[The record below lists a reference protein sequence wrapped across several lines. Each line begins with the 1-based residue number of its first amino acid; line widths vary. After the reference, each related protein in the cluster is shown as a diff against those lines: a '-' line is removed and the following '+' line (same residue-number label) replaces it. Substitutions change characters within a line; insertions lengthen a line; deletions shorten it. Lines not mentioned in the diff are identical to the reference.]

1 MSVCPPL
8 RAEASPSVSFFFDF
22 ENRGQNKM
30 LLGIFLG
37 GEPRIWAIFI
47 LPDDAKKYRA
57 AGDKLCGAIYV
68 GLTVAIS
75 FR

>member
-37 GEPRIWAIFI
+37 G
-47 LPDDAKKYRA
+47 
-57 AGDKLCGAIYV
+57 GAEDMGYIY
-68 GLTVAIS
+68 LA
-75 FR
+75 R